1 MALLSTGGTMHEIF
15 GFRHAN
21 DAEGIRAL
29 LAREPCAVEQ
39 RDETG
44 VSPLL
49 RARYRGNDAAFA
61 AILEAGEPT
70 DPWDRLVAGYA
81 DALPAPGAWS
91 PDGFTPLH
99 LAAFVDNVPAAA
111 ALLAAGADPNALSTA
126 SFARVT
132 PLGTCAFSGALGVA
146 QVLLEHGADPHI
158 GEDGVY
164 RVEAEAVARGN
175 DELARLIEAAAPA
188 SGRKER

>member
-1 MALLSTGGTMHEIF
+1 MHEIF
-15 GFRHAN
+15 GLVDAN

-29 LAREPCAVEQ
+29 LAREAGAVEQ

-49 RARYRGNDAAFA
+49 RARYRGNDAAFG
-61 AILEAGEPT
+61 AILDAGEPAE
-70 DPWDRLVAGYA
+70 PWDRLVAGYA
-81 DALPAPGAWS
+81 DGLPTPDAWS

-111 ALLAAGADPNALSTA
+111 ALLAAGADPNALATA

-146 QVLLEHGADPHI
+146 EVLLEHGADPHI

-164 RVEAEAVARGN
+164 TVEAEAVARGN
-175 DELARLIEAAAPA
+175 EELARLIETAGPA
-188 SGRKER
+188 SERQGTSA